1 MGEFGKW
8 SSNHGIIDDYI
19 RQTQLGARNHY
30 EVIEWIPF
38 DRLVDIEDPVKG
50 DFGTVCKAK
59 WLDGRIIS
67 FHKTTWSLFVK
78 AKNWHR
84 EGEQIVYLKNFDRT
98 DSVITFLQ
106 EVNIVL

>member
-1 MGEFGKW
+1 MGEFDKW
-8 SSNHGIIDDYI
+8 SCGHGRIDDSI
-19 RQTQLGARNHY
+19 RQAQLRARNHC

-67 FHKTTWSLFVK
+67 FHQTTLS
-78 AKNWHR
+78 WHR
-84 EGEQIVYLKNFDRT
+84 EGEQVVYLKSFDEANN
-98 DSVITFLQ
+98 VIEFMQ
-106 EVNIVL
+106 EVNIIH